1 MTKRIT
7 TRIVLIFAITIGIP
21 SIASADL
28 LSITDGTGNFQ
39 WNPDDGTSLVS
50 ASFDPNYAPAFSPIL
65 RFRRPLISGTGA
77 GQLATVDMG
86 DLSDGVNFV
95 TSSANSAG
103 ATGTAHSDVQWLRNL
118 LTVEDLFD
126 VDFAFTVSSNA
137 LGDTV
142 LDWSMTVTNTY
153 SGTLNDIQAFHY
165 WDWDLINNQNSG
177 EDFSLGGFQGFLQ
190 RVDPLQG
197 NPANQNAFLGTDN
210 FENWE
215 VDDWDNIE
223 TKLFAGGNLSNSG
236 TPYAVADMTAALGW
250 DIGTLASG
258 ESFTVNMHINSVPE
272 PNMAQVFSCVSV
284 LLIGLCL
291 YRKRR

>member
-95 TSSANSAG
+95 TSSASSAG

-142 LDWSMTVTNTY
+142 LEYHLRCRNMCSLPSWTNQVPCHQVRSMI
-153 SGTLNDIQAFHY
+153 L
-165 WDWDLINNQNSG
+165 
-177 EDFSLGGFQGFLQ
+177 
-190 RVDPLQG
+190 
-197 NPANQNAFLGTDN
+197 
-210 FENWE
+210 
-215 VDDWDNIE
+215 
-223 TKLFAGGNLSNSG
+223 
-236 TPYAVADMTAALGW
+236 
-250 DIGTLASG
+250 
-258 ESFTVNMHINSVPE
+258 
-272 PNMAQVFSCVSV
+272 
-284 LLIGLCL
+284 
-291 YRKRR
+291 